1 MYRSL
6 PGGLHDAGP
15 NPQPT
20 LPQRLHFCSS
30 SSSLLRTYFFWPR
43 LRCTELGRILL
54 SFFSPGDSLNQSPG
68 ARYSVARPPPFGGPW
83 LCVHPPHD
91 GVALLAALLRKMRL
105 LDLLSASRESHA
117 NIISESLCLGAG
129 LPLFTELPRETVW
142 KVLSGCSG
150 GLRSALW
157 RAKDTLRICPTM
169 NGVASVRICLVP
181 QGKDAQASRLTG
193 DPRRRLLRPQERLP
207 LAAFAPRVPALED
220 RL

>member
-1 MYRSL
+1 MYRWV
-6 PGGLHDAGP
+6 PGGLYDDGP
-15 NPQPT
+15 NPQPALPPA
-20 LPQRLHFCSS
+20 LPQRLHFSSS
-30 SSSLLRTYFFWPR
+30 SSSLLRTYCFWPR
-43 LRCTELGRILL
+43 LSCTELGCILL
-54 SFFSPGDSLNQSPG
+54 SSFSPGTLNQSPG

-181 QGKDAQASRLTG
+181 QGKDAPGFTAYGRS
-193 DPRRRLLRPQERLP
+193 
-207 LAAFAPRVPALED
+207 
-220 RL
+220 

>member
-15 NPQPT
+15 NPQPELPPA

-30 SSSLLRTYFFWPR
+30 SSSLLRTYCFWPR

-54 SFFSPGDSLNQSPG
+54 SSFSPGDSLNQSPG
-68 ARYSVARPPPFGGPW
+68 ARYSVARPPPFLEALR

-117 NIISESLCLGAG
+117 NIISESQCLGAG
-129 LPLFTELPRETVW
+129 LPLFTELPSRVH
-142 KVLSGCSG
+142 LGNQPSQFMQ
-150 GLRSALW
+150 RSA
-157 RAKDTLRICPTM
+157 
-169 NGVASVRICLVP
+169 
-181 QGKDAQASRLTG
+181 
-193 DPRRRLLRPQERLP
+193 
-207 LAAFAPRVPALED
+207 
-220 RL
+220 